1 MRFELELS
9 GKRWAID
16 TANPIDLSIP
26 VNCQRPSSAKAWY
39 IDPPSKSPVRLG
51 DWVGSVAL
59 GGSVNF
65 NDLKV
70 NPHAHGTHTESLG
83 HISPEED
90 PVEGLFDKFFFEALV
105 VSISV
110 GPNEGITRA
119 MLQKGIEH
127 CEKQSDKAAGFWS
140 KGPKALVLRTL
151 PNKRAKLTTN
161 YDHQGWPY
169 LSAEAAGLLADMG
182 VTHLLI
188 DTPSVDPEK
197 DQGALLAH
205 KAFWQWPEHPRKNAT
220 ITEFIYVP
228 DQVVDGPYLLE
239 LQLAAIVNDATFSR
253 PLLYALE
260 AL

>member
-1 MRFELELS
+1 MRFEIDIN
-9 GKRWAID
+9 GKRWYID
-16 TANPIDLSIP
+16 TSAPIDLSIP
-26 VNCQRPSSAKAWY
+26 VNCQKPSGTKAWY
-39 IDPPSKSPVRLG
+39 TDPPSKSPVRLG
-51 DWVGSVAL
+51 NWVGSVAQ

-90 PVEGLFDKFFFEALV
+90 PVEGLFDQFFFEALV
-105 VSISV
+105 VSVVPDSGPTGRAISAEV
-110 GPNEGITRA
+110 
-119 MLQKGIEH
+119 LSQSIE
-127 CEKQSDKAAGFWS
+127 SALSSFWS
-140 KGPKALVLRTL
+140 KGPVALVVRTL
-151 PNKRAKLTTN
+151 PNPRSKRIRN
-161 YDHQGWPY
+161 YDQKGWSY
-169 LSAEAAGLLADMG
+169 LSAEAARLLADMG
-182 VTHLLI
+182 VAHLLI

-205 KAFWQWPEHPRKNAT
+205 KAFWQWPEHPRKKAT

-228 DQVVDGPYLLE
+228 DQVIDGPYLLE

-260 AL
+260 SL

>member
-16 TANPIDLSIP
+16 TAKPIDLSIP
-26 VNCQRPSSAKAWY
+26 VNCQRPSGAKAWY

-51 DWVGSVAL
+51 DWVGSVAR

-83 HISPEED
+83 HISLEED
-90 PVEGLFDKFFFEALV
+90 PVEGLFDQFFFEALV

-119 MLQKGIEH
+119 MLQKGIDH

-169 LSAEAAGLLADMG
+169 LSAEAAGLLSDMG

-205 KAFWQWPEHPRKNAT
+205 RAFWQWPEHPRKKAT

-228 DQVVDGPYLLE
+228 DQVVDGLYLLE

>member
-1 MRFELELS
+1 MRFEIEIS
-9 GKRWAID
+9 GRRWAID
-16 TANPIDLSIP
+16 TVKPIDLSIA
-26 VNCQRPSSAKAWY
+26 VNCNEPSGAKAWH

-51 DWVGSVAL
+51 NWIGNVAQ
-59 GGSVNF
+59 GGAVNF

-90 PVEGLFDKFFFEALV
+90 PVEGLFDQFFFEALV
-105 VSISV
+105 VSIYV
-110 GPNEGITRA
+110 GPNEGITLD
-119 MLQKGIEH
+119 MLKKGIED
-127 CEKQSDKAAGFWS
+127 CEKHSDKAAGFWTS
-140 KGPKALVLRTL
+140 GPKALILRTL
-151 PNKRAKLTTN
+151 PNYIAKLTTN

-169 LSAEAAGLLADMG
+169 LTAEAARLLAEMS

-197 DQGALLAH
+197 DQGALVAH
-205 KAFWQWPEHPRKNAT
+205 KAFWQWPANPRKKAT

-228 DQVVDGPYLLE
+228 DGVVDGPYLLD
-239 LQLAAIVNDATFSR
+239 LQMAAIVNDATFSR
-253 PLLYALE
+253 PLIYALE